1 MKIFQL
7 TILLYLFSSM
17 ASAHAEVEMKRTAYS
32 FIFSTYKGKKYEV
45 IFTINPNKKTEF
57 NGISLICEGK
67 KIEIDAAEIDIN
79 TFTSLDDVRLSF
91 DEDRK
96 TTYLLIVDNI
106 GTKGARK
113 ENTFYFNEKDYVKRL
128 TLTVSDKDE
137 VEYRTKEK
145 GKDEIKDFNVSPP
158 DAP

>member
-1 MKIFQL
+1 M
-7 TILLYLFSSM
+7 
-17 ASAHAEVEMKRTAYS
+17 RR
-32 FIFSTYKGKKYEV
+32 
-45 IFTINPNKKTEF
+45 
-57 NGISLICEGK
+57 K